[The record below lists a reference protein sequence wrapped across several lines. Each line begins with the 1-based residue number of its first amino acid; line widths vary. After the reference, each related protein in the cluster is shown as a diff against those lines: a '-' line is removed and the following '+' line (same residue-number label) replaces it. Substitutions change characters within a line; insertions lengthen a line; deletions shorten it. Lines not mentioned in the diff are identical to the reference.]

1 MKKLFIILIFLFS
14 IGLVRSQTVSISD
27 FSLAIT
33 YRQLYPD
40 GHYVKNNTLPNYD
53 IRWRV
58 ELFPEKTWRISL
70 QPGFFSR
77 LYILQDEMYDN
88 SFTSKRFICP
98 AISMNF
104 EKQFKNKEGLYK
116 WAVFGG
122 ASISNQVESGV
133 TWRSFKWLDWV
144 DLSPYSYYLQIGGT
158 YHFSE
163 KCSFFAQFNYPW
175 IRNLNY
181 LPINVGLGTN
191 NTPGAYLSTPTLGNE
206 RWSIS
211 AGVVWKVFG
220 KRED

>member
-1 MKKLFIILIFLFS
+1 MKKVLFLFLALFFYS
-14 IGLVRSQTVSISD
+14 NVWSQIISVSSIS
-27 FSLAIT
+27 FGLH
-33 YRQLYPD
+33 YRHLYPD
-40 GHYVKNNTLPNYD
+40 GEYVKNNTLPNYD

-77 LYILQDEMYDN
+77 LYSLHDEMYDN

-98 AISMNF
+98 AISMNL
-104 EKQFKNKEGLYK
+104 EKQFKNKEGSYK

-122 ASISNQVESGV
+122 ASISNQVEGGV

-181 LPINVGLGTN
+181 LPINVGLGSY

-206 RWSIS
+206 RWSIT
-211 AGVVWKVFG
+211 AGVQWRVFG
-220 KRED
+220 KDE

>member
-1 MKKLFIILIFLFS
+1 MKKLFIICIL
-14 IGLVRSQTVSISD
+14 LVSFGILKSQTISVSD
-27 FSLAIT
+27 FSLAFT

-40 GHYVKNNTLPNYD
+40 GEYVKNSTLPNYD

-58 ELFPEKTWRISL
+58 EFFPQKKWRISM

-77 LYILQDEMYDN
+77 LYSLHDEMYDN

-98 AISMNF
+98 AISLNF
-104 EKQFKNKEGLYK
+104 EKHFKSKEGLYQ

-122 ASISNQVESGV
+122 ATISNQVEGGV
-133 TWRSFKWLDWV
+133 EWRSFKWLDWI
-144 DLSPYSYYLQIGGT
+144 DFTPYSYNLQIGGM
-158 YHFSE
+158 YHLRE

-181 LPINVGLGTN
+181 LPINVGLGSH

-206 RWSIS
+206 RWSIT
-211 AGVVWKVFG
+211 AGVVWKVFN
-220 KRED
+220 KKDE